1 MEDRNAI
8 LEDMVE
14 FMKADFEVGDKEGSA
29 LMLLVIY
36 KGITDIEFPESLA
49 DQMTQFAWLL
59 DTGVIKAI
67 DDNIRTGLLEETA
80 NFMTMALTE
89 MTRAI
94 DKDLKENKVE
104 NRIENKVKEMPK
116 GRALPN

>member
-1 MEDRNAI
+1 MKKIKADFYQRMEEVVPETKTIELEVEGEKYEIELKNRLNMEDRNAI

-49 DQMTQFAWLL
+49 DQMTQFAWQ
-59 DTGVIKAI
+59 I
-67 DDNIRTGLLEETA
+67 
-80 NFMTMALTE
+80 
-89 MTRAI
+89 
-94 DKDLKENKVE
+94 
-104 NRIENKVKEMPK
+104 
-116 GRALPN
+116 GRAHV